1 MKLFEQICKKYEEN
15 LFAKAQKKEEE
26 KQRREQARQNYIEEL
41 LNSTVEEQFLL
52 ELSCDFYNTKGKY
65 TYSTYDYFISDTN
78 RNELKYGDKF
88 TVTKISGGNIGGKF
102 TATVGKMSSLSMARA
117 ISNIKAYVDG
127 AKLQGFTEDVSYIP
141 AKFKTEEGFS
151 VRELNNYANQQNNKR
166 REDYAQNKLKMQQ
179 LEQEHQDK
187 FFR

>member
-1 MKLFEQICKKYEEN
+1 MKLFEQIRKKYEGR
-15 LFAKAQKKEEE
+15 LLAKEQKRQEEIKRQQQE
-26 KQRREQARQNYIEEL
+26 KQNYIEEL

-65 TYSTYDYFISDTN
+65 TYSTYDYFISDTK
-78 RNELKYGDKF
+78 RNELKYGDRF
-88 TVTKISGGNIGGKF
+88 TITKISGGNIGGKF

-117 ISNIKAYVDG
+117 TSNIKAYVDG
-127 AKLQGFTEDVSYIP
+127 AKLQGFTEDVPYIP
-141 AKFKTEEGFS
+141 AKCKTEEGVS
-151 VRELNNYANQQNNKR
+151 VRELNIYADQQNNKR